1 MKEPTTLRRRIA
13 ITASA
18 ALLIISGILIAFA
31 EMKVS
36 WLEERFARDQVAAT
50 TDLLET
56 LQNLD
61 AGFLRRLTQDIS
73 TAEEVDQALG
83 RNGPANAAPLR
94 RLFAQVAETVDFE
107 VGFIAI
113 ARDNSVIGSYRR
125 LQPEVDLTGI
135 KEFLADG
142 RQTETVAMLYG
153 GRTGLLVSSE
163 VRRGD
168 RVAGHIIAVVD
179 LGKRTSQFFQSAY
192 AIGFLSKA
200 ETEDGDV
207 IKVIGNSPFDLADRL
222 GVCCDG
228 TERFEAMAEND
239 KHLILS
245 TVPMRDARGDVV
257 ADFFSIRD
265 FTAEGRRQQLLSG
278 LSFLAIALSIL
289 LSIGLLMRALRL
301 AFRPL
306 GAVVQLL
313 QRLSEGDTEV
323 QLKPVNAAREI
334 DTLIETVETF
344 RSGLDA
350 RNRLLILNEQLAG
363 ARRIQQSLLADHFD
377 LAPELDVFAIMKPAE
392 EVGGDFFDVF
402 NLPDRRIACVIADV
416 SGKGIAAALFAA
428 RASMVLRSNARI
440 LSDPVDI
447 MTATNEELCQR
458 NPENLF
464 ISVFLAIIDP
474 TTGKI
479 SYVNAG
485 HCPPIITENTN
496 PAHGLEVEG
505 QLVLGVFAGFKYEAK
520 EITLGADDLMLIY
533 SDGFDESQNE
543 DGELLGVDRAIKIV
557 DACRDGTPRE
567 TVDAI
572 IDHVQ
577 NFVGDAPQFDD
588 ITLLAVRRLSTP
600 RAVHAME
607 EPA

>member
-1 MKEPTTLRRRIA
+1 MTQPTTLRRRIA

-56 LQNLD
+56 VQNLD
-61 AGFLRRLTQDIS
+61 ASFMRRLTQDIS
-73 TAEEVDQALG
+73 TANEVDRALG
-83 RNGPANAAPLR
+83 RNGPADSSPLR
-94 RLFAQVAETVDFE
+94 RLFSQVAETVDFE
-107 VGFIAI
+107 IGFIAI
-113 ARDNSVIGSYRR
+113 ARDNSVIASYRR
-125 LQPEVDLTGI
+125 LQPEIDLEGI
-135 KEFLADG
+135 QDFLLED
-142 RQTETVAMLYG
+142 RQTETVATLYG
-153 GRTGLLVSSE
+153 GRIGLLVSSE

-168 RVAGHIIAVVD
+168 RIAGHIIAVVD
-179 LGKRTSQFFQSAY
+179 LGKRTSQFFQSAF
-192 AIGFLSKA
+192 AIGFLRMSDD
-200 ETEDGDV
+200 ELRIMGTSPINLSELVTE
-207 IKVIGNSPFDLADRL
+207 
-222 GVCCDG
+222 CCDG
-228 TERFEAMAEND
+228 TNRYKALED
-239 KHLILS
+239 DQKHLIMS
-245 TVPMRDARGDVV
+245 TVPMRNARGDVV

-334 DTLIETVETF
+334 DTLVETVETF

-350 RNRLLILNEQLAG
+350 RNRLLVLNEQLAG

-377 LAPELDVFAIMKPAE
+377 LSPDLDVFAVMKPAE

-402 NLPDRRIACVIADV
+402 NLPDRRIACIIADV

-428 RASMVLRSNARI
+428 RASMVLRSNARL
-440 LSDPVDI
+440 LSDPVEI

-458 NPENLF
+458 NPEDLF

-474 TTGKI
+474 TTG
-479 SYVNAG
+479 SVAYVNAG
-485 HCPPIITENTN
+485 HCPPIITESSH
-496 PAHGLEVEG
+496 PAHGLDVDG
-505 QLVLGVFAGFKYEAK
+505 QLVLGIFAGFKYEAK
-520 EITLGADDLMLIY
+520 ELKLAEDDLMLIY

-543 DGELLGVDRAIKIV
+543 DGELLGVDRAVKIV
-557 DACRDGTPRE
+557 DACRDGSPKE

-588 ITLLAVRRLSTP
+588 ITLLAVRRLSAP
-600 RAVHAME
+600 RTTHQME
-607 EPA
+607 AP

>member
-1 MKEPTTLRRRIA
+1 MTQPTTLRRRIA

-56 LQNLD
+56 VQNLD
-61 AGFLRRLTQDIS
+61 ASFMRRLTQDIS
-73 TAEEVDQALG
+73 TANEVDRALG
-83 RNGPANAAPLR
+83 RNGPADSSPLR
-94 RLFAQVAETVDFE
+94 RLFSQVAETVDFE
-107 VGFIAI
+107 IGFIAI
-113 ARDNSVIGSYRR
+113 ARDNSVIASYRR
-125 LQPEVDLTGI
+125 LQPEIDLEGI
-135 KEFLADG
+135 KDFLLED
-142 RQTETVAMLYG
+142 RQTETVATLYG
-153 GRTGLLVSSE
+153 GRIGLLVSSE

-168 RVAGHIIAVVD
+168 RIAGHIIAVVD
-179 LGKRTSQFFQSAY
+179 LGKRTSQFFQSAF
-192 AIGFLSKA
+192 AIGFLRMSDD
-200 ETEDGDV
+200 ELRIMGTSPINLSELVTE
-207 IKVIGNSPFDLADRL
+207 
-222 GVCCDG
+222 CCDG
-228 TERFEAMAEND
+228 TNRYKALED
-239 KHLILS
+239 DQKHLIMS
-245 TVPMRDARGDVV
+245 TVPMRNARGDVV

-334 DTLIETVETF
+334 DTLVETVETF

-350 RNRLLILNEQLAG
+350 RNRLLVLNEQLAG

-377 LAPELDVFAIMKPAE
+377 LSPDLDVFAVMKPAE

-402 NLPDRRIACVIADV
+402 NLPDRRIACIIADV

-428 RASMVLRSNARI
+428 RASMVLRSNARL
-440 LSDPVDI
+440 LSDPVEI

-458 NPENLF
+458 NPEDLF

-474 TTGKI
+474 TTG
-479 SYVNAG
+479 SVAYVNAG
-485 HCPPIITENTN
+485 HCPPIITESSH
-496 PAHGLEVEG
+496 PAHGLDVDG
-505 QLVLGVFAGFKYEAK
+505 QLVLGIFAGFKYEAK
-520 EITLGADDLMLIY
+520 ELKLAEDDLMLIY

-543 DGELLGVDRAIKIV
+543 DGELLGVDRAVKIV
-557 DACRDGTPRE
+557 DACRDGSPKE

-588 ITLLAVRRLSTP
+588 ITLLAVRRLSAP
-600 RAVHAME
+600 RTTHQME
-607 EPA
+607 AP